1 MSESKCPFSGGAF
14 SGSVF
19 SGGESRGTKNR
30 DWWPNQLN
38 LEMLHYHSNLSD
50 PMGEGFD
57 YAEEFAKLDLKALKQ
72 DLYTLMTDSQ
82 EWWPA
87 DYGHYGPFMVR
98 MAWHSAGTYRIA
110 DGRGGAGAGQQR
122 FAPLNS
128 WPDNTNLDKARRL
141 LWPVKQKYGN
151 QISWADLM
159 VLAGNCAMESMGFK
173 TFGFGGGRA
182 DVWEPEEDIYW
193 GTETEWL
200 ADKRYKGERELE
212 NPLAAVQMGLIYVN
226 PQGPNGEPDPVASGG
241 DIRETFAR
249 MAMNDVETVALVAG
263 GHTFGKCH
271 GAGDASLVGPEPEG
285 ATLAEQ
291 GLGWTSKHGSGKAG
305 DTITS
310 GIEGAWTPNPTQWDN
325 GYFTTLF
332 KYDWELTKSPAGA
345 WQWLAKGVAE
355 EDMVPDAHDPSKK
368 HRPMMTTADMAMR
381 MDPIYEKISLRF
393 RDNPDEFADAFAR
406 AWFKLTHRDMG
417 PKVRYLGSEVPE
429 ENLIWQDPVPAV
441 DHALVDASDIAQL
454 KANILATGLSTSELV
469 GTAWCSA
476 TTFRNSDK
484 RGGANGARIRLAP
497 QKDWDA
503 NQPEQLAKVL
513 QALGGVQET
522 FNASAGGGKKVSMA
536 DLIVLGG
543 CAAVEQAAKAGGY
556 DIEVPFTAG
565 RTDATQEHTDAD
577 SFAVLEPQA
586 DGFRNY
592 QKAAF
597 TVSTE
602 EFLVDKAQL
611 MTLTAPE
618 MTALVGGMRVLD
630 ANHNQSK
637 HGVFTDRPGVLST
650 DFFVNL
656 LDMSTEWKANSEEE
670 EVFEG
675 RDRAS
680 GDLKWTGTR
689 VDLIFGSHSQLR
701 AIAEV
706 YAQNDS
712 KEKFVKDFV
721 AAWNKVM
728 NLDRFEI

>member
-454 KANILATGLSTSELV
+454 KTNILATGLSTSELV

-497 QKDWDA
+497 KKEWDA

-565 RTDATQEHTDAD
+565 RTDATEEHTDAD

>member
-19 SGGESRGTKNR
+19 SGGESKGTKNT

-50 PMGEGFD
+50 PMGEDFD
-57 YAEEFAKLDLKALKQ
+57 YSKEFSKLDLKALKQ

-82 EWWPA
+82 DWWPA

-200 ADKRYKGERELE
+200 TDKRYKGERELE

-285 ATLAEQ
+285 ASIAEQ

-381 MDPIYEKISLRF
+381 MDPIYEKISMRF
-393 RDNPDEFADAFAR
+393 RDNPDEFADAFGR

-484 RGGANGARIRLAP
+484 RGGANGARICLAP
-497 QKDWDA
+497 QKNWDA

-543 CAAVEQAAKAGGY
+543 CAAVEQAAKAGGHN
-556 DIEVPFTAG
+556 IEVPFTAG
-565 RTDATQEHTDAD
+565 RTDATAEQTDAD

-630 ANHNQSK
+630 TNHNQSK
-637 HGVFTDRPGVLST
+637 HGIFTDRPGVLST

-675 RDRAS
+675 RDRTS
-680 GDLKWTGTR
+680 SDLKWTGTR

-706 YAQNDS
+706 YAQSDS